1 MRVLRNRLRDRSEL
15 RSCHAAHQRTYLT
28 FPTLIR
34 KTKNRL
40 SPVPLFFCVG
50 PTNLIASALFSFQ
63 RTRPTAETLLG
74 SSFRTPGRA
83 RKSSHAGYSIIP
95 LCGSQAKPV
104 VQCLRPDHLHS
115 ITRFG
120 CLPFPQVCI
129 TCPGPSVLALVY
141 GRRPLRK
148 PLENAKSLMSDA
160 QRPAF
165 GTLLKRLSV

>member
-15 RSCHAAHQRTYLT
+15 RSRHAAHQRTYLT
-28 FPTLIR
+28 FPTLVR

-40 SPVPLFFCVG
+40 SPVLAFLCVG

-63 RTRPTAETLLG
+63 RTRPTAEPLLG

-95 LCGSQAKPV
+95 LCGSQAKPG

-115 ITRFG
+115 ITQIGR
-120 CLPFPQVCI
+120 LPFPQVCI
-129 TCPGPSVLALVY
+129 TCPGGPVSAFVDAE
-141 GRRPLRK
+141 GRFVSGWRTRK
-148 PLENAKSLMSDA
+148 
-160 QRPAF
+160 
-165 GTLLKRLSV
+165 